1 MIPLRHSKHEAYDT
15 VTSMDEKFDS
25 EYTADRSADAGDSPD
40 GFLPQDG
47 APQGDAPQDNAL
59 PENVRQALPPNL
71 ALGCSA
77 VIFVI
82 CLMVFIISQ
91 FSLSSVTKF
100 DESDYAAYIYFDD
113 TATTVIGDDNS
124 YASFCIYSKIDTP
137 IVIEAQFV
145 LEAKTALYNITVDV
159 DDVIYPGEPL
169 VVREDYWNFSPTM
182 GGMEFSVRLISL
194 NGRA

>member
-1 MIPLRHSKHEAYDT
+1 
-15 VTSMDEKFDS
+15 MDEKFDS
-25 EYTADRSADAGDSPD
+25 EYTADRHADAGDTPD

-77 VIFVI
+77 VIFLI
-82 CLMVFIISQ
+82 CLMIFIISQ

-100 DESDYAAYIYFDD
+100 DESDYAAYMYFDD
-113 TATTVIGDDNS
+113 TATTVIGGDDPC
-124 YASFCIYSKIDTP
+124 ASFCIYSKIDTP

-145 LEAKTALYNITVDV
+145 LEAKTALYNITVNV

>member
-1 MIPLRHSKHEAYDT
+1 
-15 VTSMDEKFDS
+15 MDEKFDS
-25 EYTADRSADAGDSPD
+25 EYTADRSADAGDAPD

-47 APQGDAPQDNAL
+47 APQGDASQDNAL

-71 ALGCSA
+71 ALGFSA

-82 CLMVFIISQ
+82 CLMIFIISQ

-113 TATTVIGDDNS
+113 TAVTIIRDDDPC
-124 YASFCIYSKIDTP
+124 ASFCIYSKIDTP

-145 LEAKTALYNITVDV
+145 LEAKTSLYNLTVDV
-159 DDVIYPGEPL
+159 DDIIYPGEPL

-182 GGMEFSVRLISL
+182 DGMEFSVRLISL